1 MKIICLV
8 AALLVAP
15 ALAADPP
22 YTIAPGLFD
31 VSRPDDLGLKPAPGA
46 ETFTVFRSGPDT
58 DKYLNGVVLFGFKSR
73 LYAQW
78 QSSATHEDTP
88 DTHVLYSSS
97 ADGRQWS
104 APVDIVPRD
113 GVMRSSGGWWTDGR
127 SLVAYLNV
135 WPKGFNREAGGYVEY
150 VTSRD
155 GLHWSLPKRI
165 TGADGKPF
173 MGVIEQDL
181 HALPDGRIVTA
192 FHVPPGLTAQPY
204 YTDDRSG
211 LTRWTR
217 GAMTNLAH
225 QGLESR
231 EMEPAW
237 FRRGDGCLVMVFRD
251 QALSFRQLAAESCD
265 RGGTWTTPV
274 VTAMVDSRAKQSA
287 GNLPD
292 GTAFLVNAPS
302 ASKQRS
308 PLVLT
313 LSKDGKLFDRAYV
326 LRAGPPPPPR
336 AGGLYKRAGYHY
348 PKSVVW
354 NDALWVGYAD
364 AKEAVVVVRVPV
376 AGLH

>member
-1 MKIICLV
+1 MRTICLI
-8 AALLVAP
+8 AALLIAP
-15 ALAADPP
+15 ASAADPP
-22 YTIAPGLFD
+22 YTIAPKLFD

-46 ETFTVFRSGPDT
+46 EALTVFRSGPDT
-58 DKYLNGVVLFGFKSR
+58 DKYVNGVVLFGFKGR

-88 DTHVLYSSS
+88 DTHVLFSSS
-97 ADGRQWS
+97 AGGRQWS

-127 SLVAYLNV
+127 VLVAYLNV

-155 GLHWSLPKRI
+155 GRHWSRPKRI

-181 HALPDGRIVTA
+181 HALPDGRVVTA
-192 FHVPPGLTAQPY
+192 FHVPPGLTAAPY

-211 LTRWTR
+211 LTGWTR

-265 RGGTWTTPV
+265 RGETWTTPV

-292 GTAFLVNAPS
+292 GTAFLVNAPN
-302 ASKQRS
+302 AGKQRS

-354 NDALWVGYAD
+354 NGALWVGYAE

-376 AGLH
+376 TGLH